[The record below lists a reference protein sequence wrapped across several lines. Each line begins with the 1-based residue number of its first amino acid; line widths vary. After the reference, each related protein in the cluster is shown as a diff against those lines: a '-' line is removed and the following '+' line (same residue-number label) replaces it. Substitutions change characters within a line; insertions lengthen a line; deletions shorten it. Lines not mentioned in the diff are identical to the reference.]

1 MNVDIYDVY
10 TDNKREWN
18 LEQFAAILSLF
29 HSNLHKLWKDS
40 FKDKTLTKW

>member
-10 TDNKREWN
+10 TDNKRGWS
-18 LEQFAAILSLF
+18 LEEFGGILSLF
-29 HSNLHKLWKDS
+29 HSYLQLWKDS